1 MGKEKYLDNSNYD
14 FYAINLG
21 KIKPFT
27 SSKIIEKKI
36 YANLEKLHPCFS
48 DFSTFD
54 YVITQQKQNI
64 IAKVVVIDTLFLIEY
79 KNSHKVSFVNVSE
92 LKNKKCF
99 ISEKEKKQR
108 KITFAAIFILLAV
121 SCFFMVF
128 NAYKT
133 KKQILE
139 NIPVLIETPE
149 EKIVFDITD
158 FIEKCLPIFFDE
170 KIKVSYF
177 EYICVSNPQ
186 ITLNTSGI
194 QREEIEKQILSQ
206 NENLKLNFSSTTYSD
221 KTPQLSFSINCDK
234 QPIKTASFCDIQSSF
249 ILIRNAVFE
258 VNGLPV
264 SEEIET
270 RQFQCIIPYGGLKVF
285 FDNLIKIQE
294 EEKIKFE
301 KLIFDYNQEVGNLNC
316 VIVLDKLKADETIDF
331 SNLLSIFKKPLEQQ
345 KINEIAP
352 KKEVE
357 ITDDKVLVGKM
368 PSADGSEILY
378 YRTSDGKIVYEK
390 E

>member
-21 KIKPFT
+21 ALKPFT
-27 SSKIIEKKI
+27 SSKVIEKKI
-36 YANLEKLHPCFS
+36 FANLEKLHPCFS

-54 YVITQQKQNI
+54 YVIKSEGSNSV
-64 IAKVVVIDTLFLIEY
+64 AKVVVIDTLLLVEY
-79 KNSHKVSFVNVSE
+79 KNSHNTSYIKIEE

-99 ISEKEKKQR
+99 LPKKQ
-108 KITFAAIFILLAV
+108 KQIKKVFCISCICFVILLLA
-121 SCFFMVF
+121 FTFI
-128 NAYKT
+128 NKYE
-133 KKQILE
+133 KQKMALE
-139 NIPVLIETPE
+139 NIPQIVEKEE
-149 EKIVFDITD
+149 EKQVFDIVD
-158 FIEKCLPIFFDE
+158 FIEVCLPIFSDS

-177 EYICVSNPQ
+177 EYNGTNNPQ

-264 SEEIET
+264 SEELET
-270 RQFQCIIPYGGLKVF
+270 RQLQCIIPYVGLKVF

-316 VIVLDKLKADETIDF
+316 VIVLDKLKADEIIDF

-368 PSADGSEILY
+368 PSADGSVILY